1 MKKTI
6 KDIELKG
13 KKVLVRVDFNVPLK
27 DGVVKDDNRVKEAI
41 PTIKY
46 LVEKG
51 AKVVLCS
58 HLGKVDHKDPVKCE
72 ENKKKNDMKF
82 VVSTLEKLLGQEIK
96 YVDEVYGAKVDSTL
110 KSLKNGEV
118 MLLQNTRYEKGES
131 KNDAELSKKMAKNI
145 DVFVMDAFGSAH
157 RAHSS
162 TYGVP
167 ELLNKEG
174 KETAIGFLMEKEIE
188 SLTKCVEAKE
198 HPYVA
203 VLGGAKVSDKINVIE
218 GLLNKADKIII
229 GGAMAYTFLKAKG
242 VEVGKSLVEDE
253 QISFA
258 KKCLTKGKNK
268 IILPIDHIVSFDM
281 ESDESIPTINENI
294 PLTFYG
300 FDIGPKTRAYYD
312 SELAN
317 AKVVFWNGPM
327 GVFEKEMYA
336 EGTKKVC
343 ESIANLKKAFSVIGG
358 GDSASAAKQLGF
370 KDKFSHVSTGG
381 GASLEMIEN
390 DGVLPGIE
398 IIQDK

>member
-6 KDIELKG
+6 KDLNLEG
-13 KKVLVRVDFNVPLK
+13 KNVLVRVDFNVPLK
-27 DGVVKDDNRVKEAI
+27 DGVVKDDNRIKEAL
-41 PTIKY
+41 PTINY
-46 LVEKG
+46 LVEQG

-58 HLGKVDHKDPVKCE
+58 HLGKVDHKDPQKCE
-72 ENKKKNDMKF
+72 ADKKKNDMAH
-82 VVSTLEKLLGQEIK
+82 VVSTLEKLLGK
-96 YVDEVYGAKVDSTL
+96 TVHYVDEVYGEKVDSAL
-110 KSLKNGEV
+110 SSLNNGDV

-131 KNDAELSKKMAKNI
+131 KNDPELAINMAKNI

-157 RAHSS
+157 RAHAS

-167 ELLNKEG
+167 ELLNNSG

-188 SLTKCVEAKE
+188 ALSKCVEASA

-203 VLGGAKVSDKINVIE
+203 VLGGAKVSDKISVIE

-242 VEVGKSLVEDE
+242 IEVGKSLVEDE
-253 QISFA
+253 QLDFA
-258 KKCLTKGKNK
+258 KKCLEIGKDK
-268 IILPIDHIVSFDM
+268 IVLPIDHIVSYDLEGSEYM
-281 ESDESIPTINENI
+281 PTINENI
-294 PLTFYG
+294 PDMFYG
-300 FDIGPKTRAYYD
+300 LDIGPKTRSYFD

-317 AKVVFWNGPM
+317 AKIVFWNGPM
-327 GVFEKEMYA
+327 GVFENPSFA

-343 ESIANLKKAFSVIGG
+343 ESIANLDGAFSVIGG

-370 KDKFSHVSTGG
+370 KEKFSHVSTGG

-390 DGVLPGIE
+390 DGKLPGID
-398 IIQDK
+398 IIANK

>member
-1 MKKTI
+1 
-6 KDIELKG
+6 
-13 KKVLVRVDFNVPLK
+13 
-27 DGVVKDDNRVKEAI
+27 
-41 PTIKY
+41 
-46 LVEKG
+46 
-51 AKVVLCS
+51 
-58 HLGKVDHKDPVKCE
+58 
-72 ENKKKNDMKF
+72 
-82 VVSTLEKLLGQEIK
+82 
-96 YVDEVYGAKVDSTL
+96 
-110 KSLKNGEV
+110 
-118 MLLQNTRYEKGES
+118 
-131 KNDAELSKKMAKNI
+131 MAKNI

-167 ELLNKEG
+167 ELLNKSG

-188 SLTKCVEAKE
+188 ALTKCVEAKE

-242 VEVGKSLVEDE
+242 IEVGKSLVEDD
-253 QISFA
+253 QLDFA
-258 KKCLTKGKNK
+258 KKCLKKGKEK
-268 IILPIDHIVSFDM
+268 LILPLDHVVSFDM
-281 ESDESIPTINENI
+281 ESDECMPSINENI
-294 PLTFYG
+294 PDMFYG
-300 FDIGPKTRAYYD
+300 FDIGPKTRKYFD

-327 GVFEKEMYA
+327 GVFENELYA
-336 EGTKKVC
+336 EGTKKIC
-343 ESIANLKKAFSVIGG
+343 ESIANLENTFSVIGG
-358 GDSASAAKQLGF
+358 GDSAAAAKQLGY